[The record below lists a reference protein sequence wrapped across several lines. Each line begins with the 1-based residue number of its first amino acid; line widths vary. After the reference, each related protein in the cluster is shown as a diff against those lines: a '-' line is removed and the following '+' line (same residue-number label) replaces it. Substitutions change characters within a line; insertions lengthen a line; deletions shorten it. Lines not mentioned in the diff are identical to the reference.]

1 MMIDLSKKVL
11 PCSVEVH
18 GKTFP
23 IKTDFQY
30 FIIFSRMVKEKHE
43 LKDFD
48 FLYKEKI
55 PADRQRGL
63 KELIK
68 FAFPKRELPKDS
80 GEETDGIILDYE
92 KDADYIYSA
101 FFHYYDIDLME
112 ERLSLHWYK
121 FSSLLNGLKET
132 KLTDI
137 MSFRSYKPRQSE
149 SKEYKTQ
156 MLKLKE
162 MWRIE
167 EPLTEDEQ
175 KELEKFERLASG
187 SKENR
192 S

>member
-1 MMIDLSKKVL
+1 
-11 PCSVEVH
+11 
-18 GKTFP
+18 
-23 IKTDFQY
+23 
-30 FIIFSRMVKEKHE
+30 
-43 LKDFD
+43 
-48 FLYKEKI
+48 
-55 PADRQRGL
+55 
-63 KELIK
+63 
-68 FAFPKRELPKDS
+68 
-80 GEETDGIILDYE
+80 
-92 KDADYIYSA
+92 
-101 FFHYYDIDLME
+101 
-112 ERLSLHWYK
+112 
-121 FSSLLNGLKET
+121 
-132 KLTDI
+132 